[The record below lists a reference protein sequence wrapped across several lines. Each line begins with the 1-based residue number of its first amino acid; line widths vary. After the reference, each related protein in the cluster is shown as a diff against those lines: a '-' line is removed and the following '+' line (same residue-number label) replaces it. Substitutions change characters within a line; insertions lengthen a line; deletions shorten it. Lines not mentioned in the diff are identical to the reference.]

1 MTEPTRAPGQRKR
14 AIAWSTWALVAV
26 VTLLI
31 AAVGLS
37 LYRYFT
43 SEVEAQRFTPSAERI
58 TDDISM
64 PTGTDPAIVT
74 VTIREIDEE
83 EQVARIDVV
92 TLRAC
97 PPDTC
102 DPFSLM
108 LYGMPNTR
116 DSWTNGRSVI
126 VEVPAGRGP
135 FDATIDLPID
145 GHPEFFPFDDY
156 QLHLGVSV
164 SEEDARGVPL
174 PMTRE
179 EIEARGVRVIL
190 AELIPTH
197 ETRAVEVVPMED
209 QRPELQALEFD
220 YALRMTFD
228 RPDYVEVQTM
238 VMLFAAVLTVLITI
252 MRKSFDQLLV
262 GTTGII
268 LGIWGM
274 RSYLIQTDY
283 QGLTLIG
290 MLVAIFGGI
299 GLVLVITRIAL
310 YLSRKQQ
317 RADEPDGA

>member
-1 MTEPTRAPGQRKR
+1 
-14 AIAWSTWALVAV
+14 LVAV

-43 SEVEAQRFTPSAERI
+43 SEVEAQRYTPSAERI

-74 VTIREIDEE
+74 VTIRELDEE

-97 PPDTC
+97 PSDTC
-102 DPFSLM
+102 DPFSIM

-116 DSWTNGRSVI
+116 DSWTNGRSVS

-135 FDATIDLPID
+135 FDTTIDLPVD
-145 GHPEFFPFDDY
+145 GHPEFFPFDEY

-164 SEEDARGVPL
+164 SEQDARGVDS

-179 EIEARGVRVIL
+179 EIEARGIRIII

-197 ETRAVEVVPMED
+197 ETRAVEAVASED
-209 QRPELQALEFD
+209 QRPEIQALEFD
-220 YALRMTFD
+220 YFVRMTFD

-238 VMLFAAVLTVLITI
+238 VMLIAAILTVLITI
-252 MRKSFDQLLV
+252 MRKSFDQLVV
-262 GTTGII
+262 GTTGVI

-274 RSYLIQTDY
+274 RTYLIQTDY
-283 QGLTLIG
+283 QGLTIIG
-290 MLVAIFGGI
+290 MLVAVFGGI

-317 RADEPDGA
+317 RADQPDSGSA